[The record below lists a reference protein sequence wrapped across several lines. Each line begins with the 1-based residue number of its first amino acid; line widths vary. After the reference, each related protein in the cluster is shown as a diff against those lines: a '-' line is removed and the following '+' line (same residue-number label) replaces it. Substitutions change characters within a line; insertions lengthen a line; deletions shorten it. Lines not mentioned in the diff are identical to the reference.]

1 MVVSPYNIDI
11 IMVDSIGKLLLN
23 VSKILTHTVFFTFGT
38 LNDPSEKVGEKL
50 YVCKKRKRNKRL
62 DQDKHL
68 YGIFQKLSKKIV
80 ARNCGHCIDTS
91 NYEWAVRTSAS

>member
-50 YVCKKRKRNKRL
+50 FICL
-62 DQDKHL
+62 
-68 YGIFQKLSKKIV
+68 QKTQAKQ
-80 ARNCGHCIDTS
+80 APRP
-91 NYEWAVRTSAS
+91 R